1 MVGYNAPPFLKNR
14 NMKKQLLLT
23 PFLLLY
29 LSCHSSSDTRGSDVP
44 FSDTVKIVYD
54 SDRDMNPFF
63 LELVGGGTVQ
73 YIAMLK

>member
-1 MVGYNAPPFLKNR
+1 
-14 NMKKQLLLT
+14 MKKQLLLT